1 MSFILFICTTS
12 QFKKHCDPIRKILL
26 KKFHQKKKMS
36 WEDLGIL
43 YQDPLLFH
51 ISTLLVSMLHFSTV
65 EQKPTIIIM
74 MAKIAQRSER
84 EIVRLTLWESML
96 VTSVSHPLMISVGK
110 LGFLSLF
117 GRWVWKECHQRSD
130 DDTITIKT
138 VPLYREYALVATWKI
153 FSRGY
158 LIFKLCVQSNL
169 PLASWHIRGWITVK

>member
-1 MSFILFICTTS
+1 
-12 QFKKHCDPIRKILL
+12 
-26 KKFHQKKKMS
+26 
-36 WEDLGIL
+36 
-43 YQDPLLFH
+43 
-51 ISTLLVSMLHFSTV
+51 MLHFSTV

-117 GRWVWKECHQRSD
+117 GRWVWKQCHQRSD

-138 VPLYREYALVATWKI
+138 VPLWREYAVVATWKI
-153 FSRGY
+153 FSRG

-169 PLASWHIRGWITVK
+169 PLASWHYRLDHSKIVWKNNDSKNLKALKHKIPILNLNQVL